1 MLRDQHL
8 VGILTLTHPERYYF
22 TEEEANLAWTIAYQ
36 TALVMETNRLLQKN
50 NEYRAEIEVYQS
62 NWDQLVNGPLVGS
75 FILKENRFVQVNKRL
90 SGLMGY
96 SSEELLNMKSIS
108 SLIAYEDR
116 NEVNEAIQ
124 KCVNG
129 HSLNFNLSF
138 GITRKNGQL
147 VKVMA
152 QGIRRVDPENGN
164 FLMGIMD
171 SIA

>member
-1 MLRDQHL
+1 
-8 VGILTLTHPERYYF
+8 
-22 TEEEANLAWTIAYQ
+22 
-36 TALVMETNRLLQKN
+36 METNRLLQQN
-50 NEYRAEIEVYQS
+50 DEYYDLVQAYQQ
-62 NWDQLVNGPLVGS
+62 NWDQLVNGPLLGS
-75 FILKENRFVQVNKRL
+75 FILKESRFVRVNQRL

-116 NEVNEAIQ
+116 NEVNEAIE
-124 KCVNG
+124 KCLNG
-129 HSLNFNLSF
+129 NTLSFNLSF

-152 QGIRRVDPENGN
+152 QGVRRVDKDDNA
-164 FLMGIMD
+164 FIAGIMD